1 MLQEPLRIKGAEFT
15 PEISFS
21 PDGELR
27 LIGKS
32 FWENSQGF
40 YAPVLEWVDAYLK
53 QPATKTV
60 LTVQLD
66 YFNTA
71 TAKVLMDMLKRFE
84 RARIEKSMDIEVHWM
99 YLDMDED
106 LQEAGEEY
114 ASIVKIPFKLM
125 PIPSK

>member
-27 LIGKS
+27 LVGKS
-32 FWENSQGF
+32 FWENTQGF
-40 YAPVLEWVDAYLK
+40 FAPVLEWIDSYLQ
-53 QPATKTV
+53 QPATRTV

-71 TAKVLMDMLKRFE
+71 TAKVLMDLLKRME
-84 RARIEKSMDIEVHWM
+84 RARADRGLDIEVHWM
-99 YLDMDED
+99 FLDLDED

-114 ASIVKIPFKLM
+114 ASIVKVPFKLM